1 MQFLSYQKVKELRVP
16 TLFISGKNDNLVPP
30 RMMTELY
37 NRCGSIKQLLQVPGG
52 THNETWQVHG
62 YYHSLAVFFQNC
74 RLKEN
79 RNEFDIKC
87 TSDDNI
93 RNGDNLWNNVQ
104 TI

>member
-1 MQFLSYQKVKELRVP
+1 M
-16 TLFISGKNDNLVPP
+16 NDNLVPP

-37 NRCGSIKQLLQVPGG
+37 NRCGSIRKQIIQVPGG
-52 THNETWQVHG
+52 THNETWQIQG

-79 RNEFDIKC
+79 RNKFDIKC
-87 TSDDNI
+87 SNNDNI
-93 RNGDNLWNNVQ
+93 HRNGDSLWNNVQ